1 VYFSGRFIFPGFMA
15 TIRVHTTQNVTLEY
29 EVASIGDR
37 IVATLLDYLV
47 LIAWGVAWALVIGL
61 IASGAS
67 GGHRDINYGN
77 AAEIFGLA
85 IVVLLGIIIIGP
97 FFFYHLVCEV
107 YFNGQSLGKKARNI
121 RVMRLDGT
129 SPRLGDYFLRWLLRL
144 VELSFGYGIIAII
157 TIAINGKGQR
167 LGDLAAGTT
176 VISLKPHVAPLH
188 SLANNL
194 PPEGYQPVFPQ
205 AADLTDH
212 DVALLRQ
219 LLSRSLQHDNYVL
232 LNETATKIKD
242 MLHVQSD
249 LSDEAFLR
257 TVLRDHAH
265 IVSVG

>member
-1 VYFSGRFIFPGFMA
+1 MA

-29 EVASIGDR
+29 AVASIGDR

-47 LIAWGVAWALVIGL
+47 LIAWGGAWAVVIGL
-61 IASGAS
+61 LASGAS
-67 GGHRDINYGN
+67 GGHHNIDYGN
-77 AAEIFGLA
+77 AAEVLGVA
-85 IVVLLGIIIIGP
+85 IVVLLGCIIIGP
-97 FFFYHLVCEV
+97 FIFYHLVCEV

-129 SPRLGDYFLRWLLRL
+129 APRLGDYFLRWLLRL
-144 VELSFGYGIIAII
+144 VEFGFGYGVIAVI

-176 VISLKPHVAPLH
+176 VISLKPHAAPLH
-188 SLANNL
+188 SLASSL
-194 PPEGYQPVFPQ
+194 MPEGYQPVFLQ

-212 DVALLRQ
+212 DVGLLRQ

-242 MLHVQSD
+242 LLHVSSD
-249 LSDEAFLR
+249 LPDEVFLR
-257 TVLRDHAH
+257 TILRDHAH
-265 IVSVG
+265 IIAVG